1 MALDLVQEVG
11 DVGVG
16 LRGLLRVLLVLIN
29 VVIII
34 DSKRLTSNGDSSL
47 K

>member
-1 MALDLVQEVG
+1 MQEVG